1 MRKTLFFLFAL
12 LMTIGIR
19 ATDVTV
25 ANTSSGSLPS
35 AFGSF
40 ASNVFTTS
48 AASGLEGVTVTGSS
62 GLTIGE
68 ATVNVAS
75 YGKCFSLVTAAAATN
90 YKVTMAVPDGYVIT
104 GYYLDCSAN
113 TSGAPHTLTSEDGTV
128 SVVASAP
135 PYNNPTGPKA
145 FEVTGL
151 NTQTTYFTI
160 NTANKGNTLYLP
172 TFTISVQKI
181 GVTYVNVTYELYESD
196 GTTLISNTTTEQEIN
211 SAINVPASFTS
222 NTYYTYTTEGSIGE
236 TDCTIKVIR
245 TLKSDIVYPISNLSN
260 NKAYSIVVPRG
271 TYTTDNG
278 SLANTVKSSSYTIN
292 NFALV
297 SYEDNYYMWSIAD
310 SKFVAGSGA
319 TLSDTPAAITF
330 SATTVPAYQIK
341 CGSNTLNATSGQAT
355 GATFDSWSD
364 ADDGNRCV
372 IYEAADFDPTNVLAA
387 LEDYF
392 HGTAAFNTAITQLE
406 TIAWGT
412 GLGQYSLVIESTDY
426 TSQATTI
433 ISGLKAAGYSTENLA
448 VAQQMLNSVSLNMPK
463 AGTFLRIKGNTSD
476 KYLAAGLASNNKFA
490 MTDATDNTTLFY
502 FDGTKLINMS
512 SGKFNG
518 MSTSAWAWVDESSA
532 STVAF
537 HDGLTN
543 GGYAIQSAAAYF
555 YDNGDNSSSA
565 DRGGNLIISTSTN
578 ARYTSWSL
586 EESTTFDV
594 AMHAG
599 ESTYWATAN
608 FPFGYTIPSGTEAY
622 IGQVDGN
629 CIKLSSIGTSVPAAT
644 PVILN
649 GDATSITVTIDNT
662 VTTDTESN
670 GLSGQYAAD
679 NAANESKLSL
689 GISNGKVGFYTYD
702 GALGAFKAYL
712 TASTGSNGFTFSFAD
727 DDVTGIS
734 EIVDNESS
742 NSKYFD
748 LQGRKV
754 AAPQKGQLYIKGG
767 KIVKY

>member
-1 MRKTLFFLFAL
+1 MRKNLFFLFAL
-12 LMTIGIR
+12 LATIGIR

-48 AASGLEGVTVTGSS
+48 SASGLEGVTVTGSN
-62 GLTIGE
+62 GLTISE
-68 ATVNVAS
+68 ATVNVAN
-75 YGKCFSLVTAAAATN
+75 YGKCFSLVTAAAATD
-90 YKVTMAVPDGYVIT
+90 YTVTMAVPDGYVIT

-135 PYNNPTGPKA
+135 PYNNPTGPKV

-151 NTQTTYFTI
+151 STQTTYFTI

-172 TFTISVQKI
+172 TFTISVQKL
-181 GVTYVNVTYELYESD
+181 GATYINVTYELYESD
-196 GTTLISNTTTEQEIN
+196 GTTLVSSTTTEQEIN

-222 NTYYTYTTEGSIGE
+222 NTYYTYATEGSIGE

-341 CGSNTLNATSGQAT
+341 CGSNTLNATSGQTT
-355 GATFDSWSD
+355 GATFDSWSA

-372 IYEAADFDPTNVLAA
+372 IYEVADFDPTNVLAA

-392 HGTAAFNTAITQLE
+392 HGTAAFNAAITQLE
-406 TIAWGT
+406 AIAWGT
-412 GLGQYSLVIESTDY
+412 GLGQYNLVIEGTDY

-463 AGTFLRIKGNTSD
+463 AGTFLRIKGNTSG

-512 SGKFNG
+512 SGKYNG
-518 MSTSAWAWVDESSA
+518 MSTNAWAWVDESSA
-532 STVAF
+532 SAVAF

-586 EESTTFDV
+586 EESTTFHV

-622 IGQVDGN
+622 IGQVDGSY
-629 CIKLSSIGTSVPAAT
+629 IRLSSIGTSVPAAT

-649 GDATSITVTIDNT
+649 GDAASITVTIDNT

-689 GISNGKVGFYTYD
+689 GISDGKVGFYTYD

-734 EIVDNESS
+734 EIVGSESS
-742 NSKYFD
+742 DSKYYD

-767 KIVKY
+767 KIVKN